1 MQEVGKRRVSLVQAV
16 KGECRLFTNYK
27 FLGHMLSLND
37 ERWNGVSEPSS
48 ASSLLLKGLRTPGRF
63 LIQYPGKELL
73 VYPKIFWLSPPKPTS
88 AIDSCSHR
96 CAGFSSTGVDDSRE
110 LLHPLLPPF
119 NLHNSRV
126 RRASGFL
133 LTAFSN
139 PTPHTFFL
147 ALSTHLGI
155 KSEKALA

>member
-1 MQEVGKRRVSLVQAV
+1 
-16 KGECRLFTNYK
+16 
-27 FLGHMLSLND
+27 MLSLND

-73 VYPKIFWLSPPKPTS
+73 VYPQIFWLSPPKPTS

-139 PTPHTFFL
+139 ATPHTFFSL
-147 ALSTHLGI
+147 QHSSLRRVRKSTSVLLTFVVELLR
-155 KSEKALA
+155 KSVIE